1 MCDARIPPVPPAV
14 VRSSL
19 ACRSPLALRVDKHNV
34 HTCRDR
40 TLDRVASDRD
50 RATHVHRLRVDTF
63 TPQMAQT
70 WSGSHLHIRPYARTA
85 AAAAYLASPKRDQCE
100 RRPAQDAV
108 AGTQSSLIPLQTLA
122 GLSRVRT
129 KCPAF
134 AGAHSV
140 PQTDTPACPWH
151 CRELTWRW
159 SRAHLASE
167 S

>member
-1 MCDARIPPVPPAV
+1 MHKP
-14 VRSSL
+14 S
-19 ACRSPLALRVDKHNV
+19 SPLALRVDKHNV

-70 WSGSHLHIRPYARTA
+70 WSGSHLHIRPYARAA

-134 AGAHSV
+134 AGAHSLLR
-140 PQTDTPACPWH
+140 TDTSACH
-151 CRELTWRW
+151 RRL

-167 S
+167 SYPRYGPIHFSVTSSDCPLRDA